1 MKIELTVH
9 LGTLLTH
16 TVHRYAQFSL
26 SYLYILGLKKK
37 KNMSLPVWRGV
48 QKVKGDTAFT
58 IIRDTLFTS

>member
-37 KNMSLPVWRGV
+37 KHEPSCMERCAES
-48 QKVKGDTAFT
+48 
-58 IIRDTLFTS
+58 

>member
-26 SYLYILGLKKK
+26 SYSYMLGLK

-48 QKVKGDTAFT
+48 QKVKGDTAFA
-58 IIRDTLFTS
+58 IIRDTLFTSQ